1 VIRQLVASV
10 SLLALAACSIP
21 SNGPPPTLTDAAQ
34 VGIANGPAATID
46 SEWWRAF
53 GDPQLDALVSQAL
66 AGNPSLAAAA
76 ARVRLAQSEIRG
88 ARAGALPHISV
99 DAQEQ
104 YQRFSEHYI
113 IPPPFGGSTE
123 WVGQAQANLNWNL
136 DLFGRQA
143 ALVAQARSSA
153 EAAALDA
160 AAARLMIATAV
171 AQGYV
176 DYVRADMLAKIA
188 NDFVQTRTESLRL
201 ARTRILNGLASE
213 FDARA
218 AETLVAQAQQVAA
231 RAAGDR
237 ELATHAL
244 AALVGRGADF
254 YATLQPPVLD
264 VTHSIALPSVIPA
277 NLLGRRPDIRAARAR
292 VESASAARRAARA
305 AFFPNINLIALAG
318 FQSLGLSNLFTSGSA
333 TYGGGA
339 AISLPIFQ
347 GGQLSA
353 NFAGATARRDV
364 TVADYDTAVLRA
376 VQEVAD
382 AISQLRTAE
391 TEAADQRA
399 VVQGL
404 EATVK
409 LDRIRL
415 TTGLGSQLDVLS
427 SGDRLLTAQQA
438 AVNIA
443 AAGATAR
450 VRLFA
455 ALGGGFTD
463 APPTTT
469 AGTRP

>member
-1 VIRQLVASV
+1 MIRHLAAGAAT
-10 SLLALAACSIP
+10 LALAACAIP
-21 SNGPPPTLTDAAQ
+21 SNGPPPRLADAAQ
-34 VGIANGPAATID
+34 VGIASGPAAAID
-46 SEWWRAF
+46 AEWWRAF
-53 GDPQLDALVSQAL
+53 GDPQLDALVAQAL
-66 AGNPSLAAAA
+66 AGNPSLAAAT

-88 ARAGALPHISV
+88 ARAGALPHLSI

-104 YQRFSEHYI
+104 IQRFSEHYI

-123 WVGQAQANLNWNL
+123 WIGQAQANLSWNL

-143 ALVAQARSSA
+143 ALIAQARSSA
-153 EAAALDA
+153 EAAALDD

-171 AQGYV
+171 AQSYV
-176 DYVRADMLAKIA
+176 DYVRAEMLAKIA
-188 NDFVQTRTESLRL
+188 DDFVRTRSDSLAL
-201 ARTRILNGLASE
+201 ARTRIRNGLASE

-218 AETLVAQAQQVAA
+218 AETLLAQARQVAA

-237 ELATHAL
+237 ELAVHAL

-254 YATLQPPVLD
+254 YAALQPPSLD
-264 VTHSIALPSVIPA
+264 VTRDIALPTVIPA

-292 VESASAARRAARA
+292 VEAANAGRRAARA

-318 FQSLGLSNLFTSGSA
+318 FQSLGLSQLLTGGSA
-333 TYGGGA
+333 TYGGGG

-347 GGQLSA
+347 GGKLSA
-353 NFAGATARRDV
+353 DFAGATARRDV
-364 TVADYDTAVLRA
+364 TVADYDTTVLRA
-376 VQEVAD
+376 VQDVAD
-382 AISQLRTAE
+382 AISQLRTIEAE
-391 TEAADQRA
+391 ATDQRT
-399 VVQGL
+399 VVEGL

-427 SGDRLLTAQQA
+427 SGDRLLTARQA

-443 AAGATAR
+443 AGTATAR

-455 ALGGGFTD
+455 ALGGGFDDT
-463 APPTTT
+463 PPMTT

>member
-1 VIRQLVASV
+1 MIGRLATATAM
-10 SLLALAACSIP
+10 LALAACAIP
-21 SNGPPPTLTDAAQ
+21 PNGPPPHLADAAQ
-34 VGIANGPAATID
+34 VGIADGPAAAID
-46 SEWWRAF
+46 AEWWRAF
-53 GDPQLDALVSQAL
+53 GDPQLDALVAQAL
-66 AGNPSLAAAA
+66 AGNPSLAAAT

-88 ARAGALPHISV
+88 ARAGALPHVTI

-104 YQRFSEHYI
+104 YQRFSENYI

-123 WVGQAQANLNWNL
+123 WVGQAQANLSWNL

-143 ALVAQARSSA
+143 AIVAQARSSA
-153 EAAALDA
+153 EAATLDA

-171 AQGYV
+171 AQSYV
-176 DYVRADMLAKIA
+176 DYVRADMLATIA
-188 NDFVQTRTESLRL
+188 SDFVRTRADSLKFAQTRIR
-201 ARTRILNGLASE
+201 NGLASE

-218 AETLVAQAQQVAA
+218 AETLLAQARQVAS

-254 YATLQPPVLD
+254 YATLQPPQLD
-264 VTHSIALPSVIPA
+264 VTRSIALPAAIPA
-277 NLLGRRPDIRAARAR
+277 DLLGRRPDIRAARAR
-292 VESASAARRAARA
+292 VEAANSGRRAARA
-305 AFFPNINLIALAG
+305 AFFPNINLVALAG
-318 FQSLGLSNLFTSGSA
+318 FQSRGLSNLLTSGSA
-333 TYGGGA
+333 TYGGGP

-347 GGQLSA
+347 GGRLSA
-353 NFAGATARRDV
+353 DFAGATARRDV
-364 TVADYDTAVLRA
+364 TVADYDATVLRA

-382 AISQLRTAE
+382 AISQLRTTEA
-391 TEAADQRA
+391 EAADQRA
-399 VVQGL
+399 VVAGL
-404 EATVK
+404 DATVQ

-415 TTGLGSQLDVLS
+415 TTGLGSRLDVLS
-427 SGDRLLTAQQA
+427 SGDRLLTARQA

-455 ALGGGFTD
+455 ALGGGFD
-463 APPTTT
+463 DVHPTTT

>member
-1 VIRQLVASV
+1 
-10 SLLALAACSIP
+10 
-21 SNGPPPTLTDAAQ
+21 
-34 VGIANGPAATID
+34 VGIANGPSATID
-46 SEWWRAF
+46 AEWWRAF
-53 GDPQLDALVSQAL
+53 GDPQLDSLVAQAL
-66 AGNPSLAAAA
+66 AGNPSLAAAT

-88 ARAGALPHISV
+88 ARAGALPHVSI

-104 YQRFSEHYI
+104 LQRFSEHYI

-123 WVGQAQANLNWNL
+123 WSGQAQANLNWNL

-143 ALVAQARSSA
+143 ALIRQARSSA

-160 AAARLMIATAV
+160 AGARLMIASAV
-171 AQGYV
+171 AQSYV
-176 DYVRADMLAKIA
+176 DYVRADMLAKVA
-188 NDFVQTRTESLRL
+188 DDFVRTRSDSLQL
-201 ARTRILNGLASE
+201 VRTRIRNGLASE

-218 AETLVAQAQQVAA
+218 AETLLAQARQVAA

-237 ELATHAL
+237 ELAVHAL

-254 YATLQPPVLD
+254 YPTLQPPQLD
-264 VTHSIALPSVIPA
+264 VTRNIALPTVIPA
-277 NLLGRRPDIRAARAR
+277 NLLGRRPDIQAARAR
-292 VESASAARRAARA
+292 VEAANSGRRAARQ
-305 AFFPNINLIALAG
+305 AFFPNINLLALAG
-318 FQSLGLSNLFTSGSA
+318 FQSLGLSNLFTGGSL

-364 TVADYDTAVLRA
+364 TVADYDSTVLRA

-391 TEAADQRA
+391 AEAADQRA
-399 VVQGL
+399 VVEGL

-415 TTGLGSQLDVLS
+415 STGLGSQLDVLS

-443 AAGATAR
+443 AAGATSR

-455 ALGGGFTD
+455 ALGGGFDDRQTM
-463 APPTTT
+463 TI